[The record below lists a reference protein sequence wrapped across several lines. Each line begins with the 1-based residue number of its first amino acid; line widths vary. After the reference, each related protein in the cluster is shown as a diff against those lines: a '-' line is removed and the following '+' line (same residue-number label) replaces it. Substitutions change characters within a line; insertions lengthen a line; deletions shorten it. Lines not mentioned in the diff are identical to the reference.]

1 MYRIVLENVSWLH
14 AFEVTRVKVA
24 GVFFS
29 FFFYK
34 RAYVILNINL
44 LKTDLRNNKKRNK
57 IYHAYIF
64 QRLISLFIYK
74 SCMLLSR
81 VKFTRVR
88 RFLTMAV

>member
-24 GVFFS
+24 SVFFLF

-34 RAYVILNINL
+34 KTYVILNINL
-44 LKTDLRNNKKRNK
+44 LKTDLRNNKKRYK

-74 SCMLLSR
+74 SCILLSR
-81 VKFTRVR
+81 V
-88 RFLTMAV
+88 